1 MTESTVQRCKSFV
14 SRLLP
19 YTRCAFQ
26 TTRSRPTGTARM
38 RMPAPCGVNH
48 LLEPVVKPLIRPI
61 ILNKTYHMR
70 MPAPCGVNHLLE
82 PVVKPL
88 IRPIILNKTYYMRMP
103 APCGVNQ
110 GFGFGI

>member
-38 RMPAPCGVNH
+38 RMPAPCGVN
-48 LLEPVVKPLIRPI
+48 
-61 ILNKTYHMR
+61 
-70 MPAPCGVNHLLE
+70 
-82 PVVKPL
+82 
-88 IRPIILNKTYYMRMP
+88 
-103 APCGVNQ
+103 Q